1 MIGRVRSSVEQK
13 LDHLQIAVFTRHI
26 ERSLSV
32 KSTSVDGMV
41 RVADL
46 SHMFSWVVLELSLN
60 GGEAVRV
67 TISAQLVDSVLSS
80 DSVDSVF
87 GEVDVDS

>member
-1 MIGRVRSSVEQK
+1 
-13 LDHLQIAVFTRHI
+13 
-26 ERSLSV
+26 
-32 KSTSVDGMV
+32 MV

>member
-1 MIGRVRSSVEQK
+1 M
-13 LDHLQIAVFTRHI
+13 LARHI
-26 ERSLSV
+26 EWSLSV

-46 SHMFSWVVLELSLN
+46 SHMFSRVVFKLSLN
-60 GGEAVRV
+60 GGKAVWV

-80 DSVDSVF
+80 HSVDSVF